1 MNVTVMDMMM
11 ARERRAEKQR
21 ALLSEYPGQTLLSFT
36 MNIPGPE
43 KDTPLIRR
51 GAALGRRLL
60 EKGFL
65 RLGIEPLHQET
76 FEAFTGV
83 ESFYVLPLPPLM
95 VKTMT
100 VDIEEASPAGRVF
113 DLDVLR
119 PDGSKVDR
127 GEIGLP
133 GRRCLICEQS
143 AQVCARAR
151 THTVSQLCARMNT
164 LIFSAVRDEI
174 LTDVARLAC
183 QALLYEVNTTPKP
196 GLVDRANN
204 GSHRDMDIFTF
215 ARSTPALYAYF
226 ALCAKIGFY
235 TAEQPA
241 SETFLALREQGRLA
255 EGDMLYAT
263 GGVNTHKGAIF
274 SLGILCAAAGRLGR
288 EMWSDSNALLDEC
301 AAMTAGLTAG
311 DFAGLTPETA
321 RTAGQMLYI
330 EHGITGVRGEAEA
343 GFPLVRLH
351 GLPKLEAALAA
362 GLSANEAGCAALIAI
377 MARNVDTNVI
387 HRSSLE
393 GQKATAAHAAA
404 LLEREAFPSEKSLM
418 EFDEALTA
426 QNISPGG
433 SADLLALCWMLY
445 FLKEGNCSGRLL
457 ERD

>member
-11 ARERRAEKQR
+11 ARERRAERQR
-21 ALLSEYPGQTLLSFT
+21 VLLSEYPGQTLLSFT

-43 KDTPLIRR
+43 KDAPLIRR

-95 VKTMT
+95 VKAMT
-100 VDIEEASPAGRVF
+100 ADIEEASPAGRVF

-133 GRRCLICEQS
+133 GRRCLLCGQS
-143 AQVCARAR
+143 AQACARAR
-151 THTVSQLCARMNT
+151 THTVAELRERTDA
-164 LIFSAVRDEI
+164 LILSALRDDI
-174 LTDVARLAC
+174 SKDAARLAC
-183 QALLYEVNTTPKP
+183 QALLYEVNATPKP
-196 GLVDRANN
+196 GLVDRANS

-215 ARSTPALYAYF
+215 ARSTPALYPYF
-226 ALCAKIGFY
+226 ARCAEIGFD

-241 SETFLALREQGRLA
+241 PETFLALRGPGRLA
-255 EGDMLYAT
+255 EGDMLQAT
-263 GGVNTHKGAIF
+263 GGVNAHKGAIF

-288 EMWSDSNALLDEC
+288 ECWHDSNALLDEC
-301 AAMTAGLTAG
+301 AAMTAGLTAR

-321 RTAGQMLYI
+321 RTAGQKLYI

-343 GFPLVRLH
+343 GFPLARHH

-362 GLSANEAGCAALIAI
+362 GLSANEAGCAALISI

-387 HRSSLE
+387 HRSSLD

-404 LLEREAFPSEKSLM
+404 LLECKPFPSEKSLM
-418 EFDEALTA
+418 EFDETLTA

-433 SADLLALCWMLY
+433 SADLLALCWMLH
-445 FLKEGNCSGRLL
+445 FLKEGNCSRRLV